1 MPGTILGQTN
11 LGKYT
16 GVLRKK
22 ELKRELL
29 EMSLNIEGITS
40 LWVNERFTP
49 VENDYNNRP
58 QVALEQTLKPFNTGQ
73 KNLLSQRP
81 SI

>member
-16 GVLRKK
+16 GVPRKK
-22 ELKRELL
+22 LL

-40 LWVNERFTP
+40 SWVNERFTP

-58 QVALEQTLKPFNTGQ
+58 QVALEKTLKPFNTGQ